1 MLTLADL
8 AVRYRVEHAEVKKK
22 PSSVENDERNLRL
35 HVLPA
40 LGRLRVDKI
49 TRADVARFHAAM
61 THKPSA
67 ANRCLSLLSKMLGL
81 AEAWGLRPDGR
92 NPAGLDDV
100 DGDPQAGAQAQ
111 QRAGVLRYIGLE
123 QNQSHGADFLPGK
136 RRSRA
141 LRSG

>member
-1 MLTLADL
+1 M
-8 AVRYRVEHAEVKKK
+8 RYRVEHAEVKKK
-22 PSSVENDERNLRL
+22 PNSGESDERNLRI

-40 LGRLRVDKI
+40 PGRLRLDKI

-61 THKPSA
+61 KHKPGA
-67 ANRCLSLLSKMLGL
+67 ADRCLSLLSKMLGL
-81 AEAWGLRPDGR
+81 AEAWGLQPDGS

-111 QRAGVLRYIGLE
+111 QRAGVVRYIGLE
-123 QNQSHGADFLPGK
+123 KDQSHGVDFLPGI
-136 RRSRA
+136 RRFRA